1 MDIDRK
7 HVLLALVVLSFGLIA
22 TFASG
27 FYRRDLSWP
36 GQSIIGYGFPL
47 SWYEE
52 SWIVIPDP
60 PTVYYFYWQFFAFD
74 IMFWS
79 LIATGPV
86 IFASRWSRIR
96 GQMTK

>member
-22 TFASG
+22 TLASG
-27 FYRRDLSWP
+27 FYRRDLSLP
-36 GQSIIGYGFPL
+36 GLSTVGYGYPL

-52 SWIVIPDP
+52 LWIVYPDSP
-60 PTVYYFYWQFFAFD
+60 KVYSFYWQIFAFD

-96 GQMTK
+96 GQR